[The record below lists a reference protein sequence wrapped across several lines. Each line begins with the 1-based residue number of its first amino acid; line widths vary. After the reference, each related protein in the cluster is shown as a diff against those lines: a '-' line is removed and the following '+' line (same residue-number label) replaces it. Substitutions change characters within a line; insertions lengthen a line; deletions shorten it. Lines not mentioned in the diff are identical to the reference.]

1 MAASRWDRLAL
12 RVAGTEAASIPVFLY
27 GTAWKKD
34 RTADLV
40 YQALCNG
47 FTAIDTAGQ
56 PKHYREDLVGEG
68 IRRAISEGKVK
79 RENIFIQTK
88 YTSIGGQ
95 DPDNMPYNPASSIT
109 EQVHASIKSSLRN
122 LRPLDDPSSK
132 DKTYLDAL
140 VLHSPLPTM
149 EQTLEA
155 WAACEEYVPDKIRHL
170 GISNCTLPV
179 LSALHRT
186 ARVKPAVV
194 QNRFY
199 RDTHFDGP
207 VRQYCRENS
216 IIYQSFWTLTANPD
230 LVYSEPVG
238 VLAQQVGISPQAALY
253 CFVLGLGNTVILNG
267 TKNEGRMVADLQA
280 PKKVE
285 RFSTEQP
292 EVWEKLQKGFGA
304 LIGESGG

>member
-68 IRRAISEGKVK
+68 IRRAISERKVK
-79 RENIFIQTK
+79 RENIF
-88 YTSIGGQ
+88 
-95 DPDNMPYNPASSIT
+95 
-109 EQVHASIKSSLRN
+109 
-122 LRPLDDPSSK
+122 
-132 DKTYLDAL
+132 
-140 VLHSPLPTM
+140 
-149 EQTLEA
+149 TLEA